1 MNAWG
6 KTSAGVVRETNEDT
20 FRLWVSADGRR
31 GLFAVCDGM
40 GGANAGEVASG
51 MAAEAFDEATAP
63 MREGAFSMR
72 DAQKRLQKAA
82 ETANA
87 RIFKAAQSHEE
98 QSGMGTTMVTM
109 ACNCDAVAI
118 GNIGDSRAYL
128 ADENGLRQINHDPSL
143 GSELI
148 RRGELTPMQ
157 ALRHPSR
164 NVITRALGVDEQV
177 PCDLFT
183 LEVKAGDMLLLCSDG
198 LTGELSDPE
207 IYYEIYQSGDPE
219 GACGRMIE
227 MACAR
232 GGHDNITAVLAVF

>member
-128 ADENGLRQINHDPSL
+128 ADENGLRQITQDHSL
-143 GSELI
+143 VSELI

-164 NVITRALGVDEQV
+164 NVITRALGVDE
-177 PCDLFT
+177 
-183 LEVKAGDMLLLCSDG
+183 
-198 LTGELSDPE
+198 
-207 IYYEIYQSGDPE
+207 
-219 GACGRMIE
+219 
-227 MACAR
+227 
-232 GGHDNITAVLAVF
+232 